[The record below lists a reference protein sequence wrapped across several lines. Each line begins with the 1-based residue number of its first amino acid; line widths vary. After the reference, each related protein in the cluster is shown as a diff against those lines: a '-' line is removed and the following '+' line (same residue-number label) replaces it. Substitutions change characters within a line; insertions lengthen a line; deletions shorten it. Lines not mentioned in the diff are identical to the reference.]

1 MIDHLNIES
10 TIVHK
15 DSMEGKKQIQL
26 EAGEGK
32 GMLFCLIYQ
41 TKVWQKL

>member
-26 EAGEGK
+26 EGGEAK
-32 GMLFCLIYQ
+32 GRIKRMGFVL
-41 TKVWQKL
+41 